1 MKHKGSVKKS
11 MKSGPGG
18 LQASIDKSV
27 REPMRKT
34 RKFSRGC
41 ELMDLGLQASRQAL
55 DKAVKET
62 ERKHDGSVRVVN

>member
-1 MKHKGSVKKS
+1 MKHMGSVKKS
-11 MKSGPGG
+11 TKSGTGG

-41 ELMDLGLQASRQAL
+41 DLMDLGLQASRQAL
-55 DKAVKET
+55 NKAVKET
-62 ERKHDGSVRVVN
+62 KRKHGGRVVN